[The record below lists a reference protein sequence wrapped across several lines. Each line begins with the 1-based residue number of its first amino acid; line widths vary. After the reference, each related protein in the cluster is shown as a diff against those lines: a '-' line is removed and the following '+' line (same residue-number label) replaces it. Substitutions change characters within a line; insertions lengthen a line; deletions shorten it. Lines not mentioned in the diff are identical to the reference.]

1 MDEKMFNYILKN
13 QNKWKEQFDEQHEE
27 RQAIRRILHRKQISK
42 QSKSKDWIKN
52 ELIKSLQLGELE
64 ELKETL
70 ADKGF
75 RQLDLFE

>member
-27 RQAIRRILHRKQISK
+27 RQAIRRILNRKQISK